1 MSDPIEM
8 NRTIWDT
15 WAAVHGQ
22 DAYYDTAGLV
32 AGADSLGSGERAGLL
47 AALGR
52 EDDLTGLSLLH
63 VQCHIG
69 FDTVSLARRGAQVT
83 GTDFS
88 AASLAKAADIAAK
101 AGVTIDWVE
110 AESTA
115 LPSSLH
121 GRFDLAYATVGVL
134 CWIGDVA
141 AWMSSVAATLAP
153 GGQLLLYEMHPL
165 YSALAGPDSLELEF
179 PYGGAEP
186 QLFEESISY
195 AVPGAIL
202 EPTMTIQYAHSLG
215 EVVTAA
221 IDAGLEIRRLEEHTD
236 ADRDPRGMR
245 PNLEPDG
252 RFRLRSGGHPVPI
265 MFTLIAQ
272 KPDSKPVD

>member
-8 NRTIWDT
+8 NRSLWEA
-15 WAAVHGQ
+15 WAVAHGQ

-32 AGADSLGSGERAGLL
+32 AGADSLGSAERAGLR

-52 EDDLTGLSLLH
+52 ENDLSGLNILH

-88 AASLAKAADIAAK
+88 ATALAKAADIAAR

-110 AESTA
+110 AEATA

-121 GRFDLAYATVGVL
+121 GRFDLAYATIGVL
-134 CWIGDVA
+134 CWIGDID
-141 AWMSSVAATLAP
+141 AWMRSVAAALAP
-153 GGQLLLYEMHPL
+153 DGQLVLYEMHPL
-165 YSALAGPDSLELEF
+165 FCALAGPDWLELEF

-186 QLFEESISY
+186 QLSAESSSY
-195 AVPGAIL
+195 AVPDALL
-202 EPTMTIQYAHSLG
+202 EAMPTVQYAHSLG

-221 IDAGLEIRRLEEHTD
+221 ADAGLAVRRLEEHLE
-236 ADRDPRGMR
+236 ADRDPRGMG
-245 PNLEPDG
+245 PEVEPDG
-252 RFRLRSGGHPVPI
+252 RYRLRSGGHPLPI

-272 KPDSKPVD
+272 KVSGQPPD